1 MSTTELQAAVRKT
14 LTSKAFER
22 FIGLAVENA
31 MLEAARIECAV
42 QLLAHQDKRV
52 EFDDRHSALYVHTAS
67 KCYAITVYRGRPNS
81 SDTHPDKDGVWR
93 GTEDR
98 FDATGRKW
106 QRSIRDL
113 VCNDFGDLVEVLA

>member
-31 MLEAARIECAV
+31 VLEAGRLDGAV
-42 QLLAHQDKRV
+42 QLLPHQDKKV
-52 EFDDRHSALYVHTAS
+52 KFDDLRSALYVNTAS
-67 KCYAITVYRGRPNS
+67 KFYSIVIYRGRPDAN
-81 SDTHPDKDGVWR
+81 DKYPEKDGVWW

-98 FDATGRKW
+98 FDEAGRKW
-106 QRSIRDL
+106 QRSIRGL
-113 VCNDFGDLVEVLA
+113 VCNDFGDLVEVAA